1 MNKMFV
7 RLYMFSK
14 SKKGLQLAGSF
25 FKQKAD
31 AEHRKAKKKKNSFLL
46 KNPMNYIKHS

>member
-31 AEHRKAKKKKNSFLL
+31 TEHRKAKKKKEFFL
-46 KNPMNYIKHS
+46 IKKPNELH